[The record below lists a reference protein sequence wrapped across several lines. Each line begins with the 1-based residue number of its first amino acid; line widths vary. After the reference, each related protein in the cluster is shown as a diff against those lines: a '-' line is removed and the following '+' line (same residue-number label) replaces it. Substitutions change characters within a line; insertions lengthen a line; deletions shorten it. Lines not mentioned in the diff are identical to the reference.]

1 MIRTGEAQILD
12 RLDLRVDLMDMNYV
26 ESVTASDDRTQT
38 QVRMEDGSQIVI
50 QYHLT
55 RTANSVRATSWQV
68 SRLDASGDVAEEVI
82 QPFKSIKDLDT
93 IYQIASRWARLNP
106 MFRHLASI

>member
-1 MIRTGEAQILD
+1 MTRTGEAQILD
-12 RLDLRVDLMDMNYV
+12 RLDLRVDLADMNYV
-26 ESVTASDDRTQT
+26 ESVTTSDDRTQT
-38 QVRMEDGSQIVI
+38 RVHMEDGSQIII
-50 QYHLT
+50 QYYLT
-55 RTANSVRATSWQV
+55 RTGNSVRATSWQV
-68 SRLDASGDVAEEVI
+68 ARLDTTGDVAERVS